1 MSTAAAVPEKG
12 TVQCDK
18 VNMPVADVF
27 SLPSP
32 LHAWEARPPHEGLLL
47 LSMIRS
53 PVSLHCLPLPKD
65 RLEECG
71 KIPCTSV
78 K

>member
-18 VNMPVADVF
+18 VNMPVANVF
-27 SLPSP
+27 FSSP

-65 RLEECG
+65 RLEEGG

-78 K
+78 E